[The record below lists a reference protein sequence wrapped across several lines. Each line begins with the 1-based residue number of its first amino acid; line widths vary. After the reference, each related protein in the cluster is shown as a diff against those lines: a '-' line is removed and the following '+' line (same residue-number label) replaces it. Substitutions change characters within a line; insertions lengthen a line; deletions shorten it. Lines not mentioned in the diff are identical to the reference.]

1 MHHQASPAVCFRPF
15 EEEARAAG
23 YHCVVGID
31 EAGRGPLAGPVVAA
45 SVLLPANASI
55 QGLRD
60 SKRLTA
66 RQREQFYDRICD
78 VAITYGVGIVA
89 ADQIDRHNI
98 LWATKDAMWRSVQ
111 QLAQKPDM
119 LLIDGT
125 ATLQVRIAQQA
136 IVRGDAICASIAA
149 ASVVAKVTRDRL
161 MIDYAKQYP
170 AYGFE
175 RHKGYPTQEHYARL
189 QRLGPCPI
197 HRYSFRGVTF
207 TSSQRG

>member
-1 MHHQASPAVCFRPF
+1 MRRQAAPAAFFSPF
-15 EEEARAAG
+15 EAEARAAG
-23 YHCVVGID
+23 YHWVVGID

-45 SVLLPANASI
+45 SVLLPAHASI

-66 RQREQFYDRICD
+66 LQREQVYDRICD
-78 VAITYGVGIVA
+78 AAITYGVGIVA
-89 ADQIDRHNI
+89 TDQIDQRNI
-98 LWATKDAMWRSVQ
+98 LWATKDAMRMSVER
-111 QLAQKPDM
+111 LLQKPDM

-125 ATLQVRIAQQA
+125 LTLPVRIAQQS

-149 ASVVAKVTRDRL
+149 ASVIAKVTRDRL

-175 RHKGYPTQEHYARL
+175 RHKGYPTREHYARL
-189 QRLGPCPI
+189 QQLGPCPI
-197 HRYSFRGVTF
+197 HRYSFRGVAL
-207 TSSQRG
+207 TSNPRG